1 MSKLI
6 IIVLVAAVLATG
18 ARFGLADI
26 PDANPASSVVAAPPR
41 DISSMRPAKPVP
53 VTPPTPAATMQDF
66 SAAVPP
72 CDPARAY
79 CFGVRVHLA
88 TEASA
93 PYVSLAWLVEQFA
106 FANQMFAPVDIAF
119 ELHSASTFDAPA
131 VIDGRP
137 ARDALTAGVK
147 QSNVIDIFVV
157 GALADLDDAAF
168 PLFGVHWRM
177 NKPSGRRFVILS
189 SYAWSRTMAHEL
201 GHFFGL
207 PHSQYAISIMNKA
220 PRLEP
225 ALASRRFADEE
236 LPIIKAALGNI
247 LKKKLLKTRIKSGAN
262 SRELT
267 R

>member
-1 MSKLI
+1 MPKLI
-6 IIVLVAAVLATG
+6 VMMLVVGGLAI
-18 ARFGLADI
+18 APRLGLADA
-26 PDANPASSVVAAPPR
+26 PDANPASSVVAAPPS
-41 DISSMRPAKPVP
+41 DASSIRPAKPVP

-66 SAAVPP
+66 AAAVPP

-79 CFGVRVHLA
+79 CFGVRFHLA

-93 PYVSLAWLVEQFA
+93 PYVSPAWLVEQFA

-236 LPIIKAALGNI
+236 LPIIKAALFNI
-247 LKKKLLKTRIKSGAN
+247 VKKRLLKNRIKSGVDG
-262 SRELT
+262 RGPT